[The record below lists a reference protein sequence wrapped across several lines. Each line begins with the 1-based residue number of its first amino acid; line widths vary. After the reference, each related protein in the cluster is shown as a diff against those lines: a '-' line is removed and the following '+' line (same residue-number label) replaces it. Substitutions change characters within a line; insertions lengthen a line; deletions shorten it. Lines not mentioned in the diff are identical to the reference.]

1 MTDRW
6 LVEISGLRLGPLER
20 ADIQQMLDSG
30 ELRLDDRVCPENSDD
45 WQLAEY
51 LYDDDGDQ
59 LLGDPVSHARPSD
72 VRRPMSL
79 HTRPDHEWNEAPH
92 PPDLEPDPEAP
103 GAVATAVTRE
113 PMFYV
118 QRDGDEVGPLPLSVM
133 HEFSHDGLLNPDT
146 PVRSEDD
153 AAWTTAEEYGFEFPV
168 VEVETPASVEHR
180 SPSAAPDRLRG
191 SALWIVY
198 APFFFALS
206 AGQTLSTMSRRQML
220 MTAVVLVAVGA
231 AGVYL
236 GPIWS
241 QTALVGQIRLDGEP
255 LANVLI
261 LLTGTATGDSGTG
274 VSRSNGRFRIVTLDG
289 ALVPGDYTVTVHPLE
304 PDAEGDAPV
313 IPERYTIIGLSDV
326 VIEVTE
332 ATSTCDIDLSSKRRL
347 KRGGGY
353 FGGSATG
360 ASVLE

>member
-30 ELRLDDRVCPENSDD
+30 ELRLDDRVCPEDSDD

-59 LLGDPVSHARPSD
+59 LLGDPVSHAQRSVARQPT
-72 VRRPMSL
+72 SL
-79 HTRPDHEWNEAPH
+79 NTGPDHQWDEAPH
-92 PPDLEPDPEAP
+92 ASGLEPEPA
-103 GAVATAVTRE
+103 GTVATAVTRE

-168 VEVETPASVEHR
+168 VEVETPDSVE
-180 SPSAAPDRLRG
+180 PKAASAQPDRLRG
-191 SALWIVY
+191 SALWIVF

-206 AGQTLSTMSRRQML
+206 AGQTLSTLSRRQML
-220 MTAVVLVAVGA
+220 VTAAVLVAVGA
-231 AGVYL
+231 AGVYF
-236 GPIWS
+236 GRIWS
-241 QTALVGQIRLDGEP
+241 QTALTGQIRLDGEP
-255 LANVLI
+255 LANVVI
-261 LLTGTATGDSGTG
+261 LLTGTETGDSGMG
-274 VSRSNGRFRIVTLDG
+274 VSGSNGHVRVVTLDG
-289 ALVPGDYTVTVHPLE
+289 ALLPGDYTVTVDPLST
-304 PDAEGDAPV
+304 DADNDAPE
-313 IPERYTIIGLSDV
+313 IPERYSIIGLSDAI
-326 VIEVTE
+326 IEVTE
-332 ATSTCDIDLSSKRRL
+332 ATSTCDIELTSKRRL

-353 FGGSATG
+353 LSSPATG

>member
-30 ELRLDDRVCPENSDD
+30 ELRLDDRVCPEDTDD
-45 WQLAEY
+45 WQPAEY

-59 LLGDPVSHARPSD
+59 LLGDPVPHAQPSD
-72 VRRPMSL
+72 ARRPMSL
-79 HTRPDHEWNEAPH
+79 NTRPDYQQDESP
-92 PPDLEPDPEAP
+92 PPDLEAEPEAA
-103 GAVATAVTRE
+103 GSVATAVTSE

-133 HEFSHDGLLNPDT
+133 HEFSGDGLLNRDT

-168 VEVETPASVEHR
+168 EETDAPESVAAEPAATHQT
-180 SPSAAPDRLRG
+180 RLRG
-191 SALWIVY
+191 SALWIVF

-206 AGQTLSTMSRRQML
+206 AGQTISTLSRRQLL
-220 MTAVVLVAVGA
+220 MTAVVVVAVGA
-231 AGVYL
+231 SGVHF
-236 GPIWS
+236 GRIWS

-255 LANVLI
+255 LANVVI

-274 VSRSNGRFRIVTLDG
+274 VSDDNGQFRVVTLDG
-289 ALVPGDYTVTVHPLE
+289 ALVPGEYTVTVHPLSTDPE
-304 PDAEGDAPV
+304 DEVPAIPD
-313 IPERYTIIGLSDV
+313 RYTIIGLSDAV
-326 VIEVTE
+326 VEVTE
-332 ATSTCDIDLSSKRRL
+332 STSTRDIELTSQRRL
-347 KRGGGY
+347 KCESGY
-353 FGGSATG
+353 LTGSATG

>member
-1 MTDRW
+1 MADRW

-30 ELRLDDRVCPENSDD
+30 ELRLDDRVCPEDSDD
-45 WQLAEY
+45 WQLAED
-51 LYDDDGDQ
+51 LYDDGDR
-59 LLGDPVSHARPSD
+59 LLSDSVSHARPSD
-72 VRRPMSL
+72 VRRSMSL
-79 HTRPDHEWNEAPH
+79 GTRPDHQWDEAPQR
-92 PPDLEPDPEAP
+92 PDLETEPEAA
-103 GAVATAVTRE
+103 GSVATAVTSE

-153 AAWTTAEEYGFEFPV
+153 AAWTTAEEYGFEFPIE
-168 VEVETPASVEHR
+168 EVETPASVESE

-191 SALWIVY
+191 SALWVVF

-206 AGQTLSTMSRRQML
+206 AGQTLSSLSRRQML
-220 MTAVVLVAVGA
+220 VTGVVLLAVGA
-231 AGVYL
+231 VGMHL
-236 GPIWS
+236 GRIWS
-241 QTALVGQIRLDGEP
+241 QTALVGRITLDGEP
-255 LANVLI
+255 LANVVI

-274 VSRSNGRFRIVTLDG
+274 VSGGNGRFRIVTLDG
-289 ALVPGDYTVTVHPLE
+289 ELVPGAYTVTVYPLSTE
-304 PDAEGDAPV
+304 AEDDTPV
-313 IPERYTIIGLSDV
+313 IPERYTMIGLSDA

-332 ATSTCDIDLSSKRRL
+332 ATSTCDIELSSKRRL